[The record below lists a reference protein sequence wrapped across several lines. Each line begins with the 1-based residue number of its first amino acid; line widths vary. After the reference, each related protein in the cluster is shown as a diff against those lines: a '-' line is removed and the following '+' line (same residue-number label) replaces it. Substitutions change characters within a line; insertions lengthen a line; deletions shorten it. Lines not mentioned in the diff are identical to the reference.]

1 MLSVFYLISAPRIWR
16 HHALCDWEFDED
28 NGVFVEAVWRR
39 RDAARHLL
47 SPSAALM
54 TDGQWLKMMIPR
66 CSGYSGDGLI
76 PVNPVVFFLTSFG

>member
-54 TDGQWLKMMIPR
+54 TDGQWLKAM
-66 CSGYSGDGLI
+66 
-76 PVNPVVFFLTSFG
+76 VFWIIWNFWIIWRRFDSSESSCFFC